1 MARGRRPSGAG
12 LVDGLEGSPEAKR
25 RMKLALETLEGK
37 RTVLEACQML
47 GISEAA
53 FHKFR
58 IQWLQYSLGGL
69 EPKRRGRPPKA
80 KDTVDSE
87 EVRELREEIAALR
100 KAARIAAVREEIAV
114 AMPGVLERARKDEKK
129 TR

>member
-1 MARGRRPSGAG
+1 MARGRRPSAAR
-12 LVDGLEGSPEAKR
+12 LVDALEGSPEAKQ

-37 RTVLEACQML
+37 KTVLEARLEL

-58 IQWLQYSLGGL
+58 TEWLQYSLGGL
-69 EPKRRGRPPKA
+69 EPKRRGRPPKEE
-80 KDTVDSE
+80 TGDSE
-87 EVRELREEIAALR
+87 EVRKLKEEVAMLRNS
-100 KAARIAAVREEIAV
+100 ARIAAVREEIALV
-114 AMPGVLERARKDEKK
+114 MPGLLKRAREDEKK